1 MAEQRYTPGYVNVPG
16 KGQRYR
22 NASGE
27 YFDNHFGSI
36 FNSFGKAVSGV
47 GDGYNSYYNSVADAA
62 GTERRD
68 GTVKKPPA
76 TAQPPQSSG
85 SVVRMGG
92 TEYNM
97 GDPKQKAA
105 YEKAQKA
112 ELERQRARSPM
123 ADIRGGDGLKADGSG
138 RHAAPP
144 APNPNGVQQT
154 GTNTGFKGS
163 GFSEA
168 NDMLARLGIT
178 TSRYGDFQSN
188 DLPGVDNT
196 GTKQGLSNDDF
207 ILQAQSGGYLDGF
220 KGGSNDDAILYAQGK
235 GFEPITQKQTE
246 GSPKLTQSGAQPITS
261 RVETAPLGS
270 VARYGQEFM
279 ADRPDMP
286 ADKSTSMVGL
296 RAAEASKGLLY
307 ASGKYWKA
315 NPNAGGEG
323 EKDFV
328 EIQKDEWNTIK
339 RGDQHASQYKP
350 SIADTDTTTDVWKQ
364 SAEDFKNDYV
374 GLVQQSM
381 KDPGSGKGY
390 TTTEEEKPVSRI
402 DATASVKPEQIRTAP
417 TLTQAVDVRFTDK
430 DRTGRY
436 NNFNNR

>member
-36 FNSFGKAVSGV
+36 FNSIGNAVRGV

-68 GTVKKPPA
+68 GTVKKPAA
-76 TAQPPQSSG
+76 TAQPQQSPG
-85 SVVRMGG
+85 GKGNRITMGG
-92 TEYNM
+92 TTYNM
-97 GDPKQKAA
+97 SDPKQKAA

-112 ELERQRARSPM
+112 ELERQRGKSKF
-123 ADIRGGDGLKADGSG
+123 ADIRGGDGLKSSG
-138 RHAAPP
+138 NGRFAAPP
-144 APNPNGVQQT
+144 TANPNGVEQT

-163 GFSEA
+163 GFAEA
-168 NDMLARLGIT
+168 NDLLARLGIT

-246 GSPKLTQSGAQPITS
+246 GSPKLTQSGVQSVTKP
-261 RVETAPLGS
+261 VETAPLGS

-279 ADRPDMP
+279 ADRPGMP
-286 ADKSTSMVGL
+286 ADKSTSLVGL

-315 NPNAGGEG
+315 NPNAGQEG

-339 RGDQHASQYKP
+339 RGDQHAQ
-350 SIADTDTTTDVWKQ
+350 
-364 SAEDFKNDYV
+364 DFLSEKIEQV
-374 GLVQQSM
+374 
-381 KDPGSGKGY
+381 
-390 TTTEEEKPVSRI
+390 KPVVSLDSEQDVYELPENQKPTSRI
-402 DATASVKPEQIRTAP
+402 DATAQVNPQQITQAP

-430 DRTGRY
+430 DPTGRY